1 MPNIYS
7 YFGIIFKFYSNDH
20 EPFHTQNMKY
30 YRLYALLALLLM
42 ASTASAYDF
51 ETVCSTG
58 QTLYYNINP
67 DSISVTVT
75 YPEYDSACNNYYYGY
90 NMPTGIPIIPET
102 VSYQN
107 NAYTVTAIGDHA
119 FYNCDGLNTV
129 ILPQTVTSIGD
140 YAFYLATLNGHF
152 VIPDQVTFIGAMAFG
167 SVHNM
172 NEVTI
177 GASVDSLGPGAFS
190 GRDIRT
196 VHYNAINCKDLAV
209 GILHEQGI
217 VETITIGENVTRIP
231 ALIFS
236 SSTVNNT
243 LVIPNS
249 VTCIA
254 HEAFLDCQHIPSVII
269 GDGVTEIGAYAFA
282 LSYNLTNLTLGQS
295 LKTVDDCAFLDCQIR
310 GHLVLPDSLEY
321 IGEMAFSGGE
331 FDTLTIGSSVNFIDF
346 DAFGLNRFLRQ
357 IYAKP
362 TQPPYLGYQYL
373 FYQQNQ
379 IPVEVPCGSL
389 SAYLS
394 DPNWAIF
401 HNIIADFPYHLTV
414 ESSDLQMGSVS
425 ILEEP
430 NCAQEAVIKAT
441 PEQGFEFDR
450 WEADGVSVS
459 QDETY
464 IFQLE
469 QDMTLVAYFKVY
481 DEIEEDYNNNS
492 IVHVYPNPT
501 RDRVTINGVEASEVL
516 VSNALG
522 QLVKTVRGTNEL
534 DVSTLTDGLYYL
546 RIYTT
551 DGLILSR
558 KIIVE

>member
-1 MPNIYS
+1 MT
-7 YFGIIFKFYSNDH
+7 IFAIDRYH
-20 EPFHTQNMKY
+20 QNMKY

-51 ETVCSTG
+51 EAVCSTG

-67 DSISVTVT
+67 DSLSVTVT

-107 NAYTVTAIGDHA
+107 NAYTVTAIGAHA
-119 FYNCDGLNTV
+119 FYHCNGLNTV
-129 ILPQTVTSIGD
+129 ILPQTVTSIGN

-152 VIPDQVTFIGAMAFG
+152 VVPDQVTFIGAMAFAH
-167 SVHNM
+167 VHNL

-177 GASVDSLGPGAFS
+177 GAYVDSIGPGAFS
-190 GRDIRT
+190 GQDLRI
-196 VHYNAINCKDLAV
+196 VHYNAINCKDLV
-209 GILHEQGI
+209 NSILDIQGN

-236 SSTVNNT
+236 CSTVNNT

-295 LKTVDDCAFLDCQIR
+295 LKSVDDCAFLDCRIS

-321 IGEMAFSGGE
+321 IGEYAFSGGE
-331 FDTLTIGSSVNFIDF
+331 YDTLTVGSSVNFIDIGAF
-346 DAFGLNRFLRQ
+346 DLNRLLRQ
-357 IYAKP
+357 IFVKP
-362 TQPPYLGYQYL
+362 TEPPYLGYQYL
-373 FYQQNQ
+373 FDQQDQ

-450 WEADGVSVS
+450 WEADGVTVS
-459 QDETY
+459 LEETY
-464 IFQLE
+464 TFRLE
-469 QDMTLVAYFKVY
+469 QDLTLIAYFKV
-481 DEIEEDYNNNS
+481 DDGIKEEYGPLVK
-492 IVHVYPNPT
+492 IYPNPA
-501 RDRVTINGVEASEVL
+501 REIVTIESIEAAEVQ
-516 VSNALG
+516 VYNALG
-522 QLVKTVRGTNEL
+522 QLVKTVRGTNEI
-534 DVSTLTDGLYYL
+534 DVSTLPSGQYSL

-558 KIIVE
+558 KIIVK